1 MGSMTDEEW
10 RRELA
15 ENHEWPDD
23 EPGPEAVIE
32 EAKARGIDS
41 IEHLL
46 ARMAEPQAS
55 ELAVRNEQ
63 AIKGLLGEQMNADVS
78 DRIDEDGA
86 TGYARWRR
94 YRERHDS
101 ALETASEE

>member
-1 MGSMTDEEW
+1 MTDQEW
-10 RRELA
+10 IRELT

-23 EPGPEAVIE
+23 EPGPETVIE

-46 ARMAEPQAS
+46 ARMEPPAS

-63 AIKGLLGEQMNADVS
+63 AVKGLLAEEMNADVS
-78 DRIDEDGA
+78 ERIDEPTK
-86 TGYARWRR
+86 TGYARWKW
-94 YRERHDS
+94 YREHRDAS
-101 ALETASEE
+101 LETPAEN